1 MEQAKLRML
10 LENHHTSAYRWA
22 LFCCEGDRHE
32 AEDVLQTVYLNLL
45 ERSASFE
52 ERSIFKTWL
61 FSAVRNTASKAKRR
75 LLRSLRHLQEAPT
88 ELPAVRPVSV
98 ESIYRSQLRTLMQQI
113 LSDLSQR
120 QRQVLELVFYHDLTV
135 EEAAGVMEVSVG
147 SARTHYHR
155 GKNRLK
161 EEIEKSGLHHDDEVE
176 RHQDR
181 ALI

>member
-1 MEQAKLRML
+1 ML

-22 LFCCEGDRHE
+22 LFCCNGDQDE
-32 AEDVLQTVYLNLL
+32 AEDVLQTVYLNVL

-61 FSAVRNTASKAKRR
+61 FSAVRNTASKAKRK
-75 LLRSLRHLQEAPT
+75 LLRSLRHLQVATT
-88 ELPAVRPVSV
+88 ELPAVKPVSV
-98 ESIYRSQLRTLMQQI
+98 DSIYRSQLRTLMRQI
-113 LSDLSQR
+113 LADLSQR

-135 EEAAGVMEVSVG
+135 EEAAGVMGVSVG

-161 EEIEKSGLHHDDEVE
+161 EEIEKSGLHHDHEVE
-176 RHQDR
+176 RHQNR

>member
-22 LFCCEGDRHE
+22 IFCCDGDRYE
-32 AEDVLQTVYLNLL
+32 AEDVLQTVYLNVL

-61 FSAVRNTASKAKRR
+61 FSAVRNTASKAKRK
-75 LLRSLRHLQEAPT
+75 LLRSLRHLQVAPT
-88 ELPAVRPVSV
+88 ELPTVRPASV
-98 ESIYRSQLRTLMQQI
+98 ESIYRSQLRTRLQQI

-135 EEAAGVMEVSVG
+135 EAAAGVMGVSVG

-161 EEIEKSGLHHDDEVE
+161 EEIEKSGLHHD
-176 RHQDR
+176 H
-181 ALI
+181 

>member
-1 MEQAKLRML
+1 M
-10 LENHHTSAYRWA
+10 
-22 LFCCEGDRHE
+22 
-32 AEDVLQTVYLNLL
+32 LQTVYLNVL

-61 FSAVRNTASKAKRR
+61 FSAVRNTASKAKRK
-75 LLRSLRHLQEAPT
+75 LLRSFRHLQLAST
-88 ELPAVRPVSV
+88 ELPAVRPAPV
-98 ESIYRSQLRTLMQQI
+98 ENIYLSQLRTLMRQI

-120 QRQVLELVFYHDLTV
+120 QRQILELFFYHDLTV
-135 EEAAGVMEVSVG
+135 EEAAGVMGVSVG

-155 GKNRLK
+155 GKSRLK
-161 EEIEKSGLHHDDEVE
+161 EEIEKSGLHHDHEVG